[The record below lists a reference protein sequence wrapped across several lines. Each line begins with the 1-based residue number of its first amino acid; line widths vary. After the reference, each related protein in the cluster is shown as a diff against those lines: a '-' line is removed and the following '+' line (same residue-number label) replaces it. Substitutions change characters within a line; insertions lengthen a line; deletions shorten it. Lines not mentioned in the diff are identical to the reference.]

1 MLLWHNEIM
10 KILSAK
16 YLTSVVDEDKILKD
30 EMKEIAFV
38 GRSNV
43 GKSSLINALLGQK
56 NLAKTSSTPG
66 LTKMINY
73 FLVEFVSQQNLVK
86 KENSIVNDETKEEN
100 CENCAD
106 LKKTEKNR
114 YAKFVRVVDL
124 PGYGYAKTGQKHI
137 ANWAGLM
144 EKYLTLSPNL
154 VTVFVLV
161 DCRHTPSELDK
172 MMLDFLNAYQI
183 PYIVI
188 ATKVDKLA
196 KSKIPQAC
204 TAIAKTLGIRREI
217 IMPFSSENFF
227 GKTQLLEYIETV
239 AEN

>member
-1 MLLWHNEIM
+1 M

-16 YLTSVVDEDKILKD
+16 YLTSVVSEKDILNDELL
-30 EMKEIAFV
+30 EFAFV

-43 GKSSLINALLGQK
+43 GKSSLINALTGVK

-73 FLVEFVSQQNLVK
+73 FLIN
-86 KENSIVNDETKEEN
+86 NSF
-100 CENCAD
+100 
-106 LKKTEKNR
+106 
-114 YAKFVRVVDL
+114 KFVDL

-144 EKYLTLSPNL
+144 EKYLLNSTLL

-161 DCRHTPSELDK
+161 DSRHEPSELDK
-172 MMLDFLNAYQI
+172 MMIEFLNHYQI
-183 PYIVI
+183 PYMLI

-196 KSKIPQAC
+196 KSKIPQNLSK
-204 TAIAKTLGIRREI
+204 IAKTLEVRRELI
-217 IMPFSSENFF
+217 LPFSSETLF
-227 GKTQLLEYIETV
+227 GKDKILDYIETV
-239 AEN
+239 LD